1 MTTEATG
8 RVIPTLKG
16 VDLVLVRSLALPID
30 EAWEYLTVSERTE
43 EWFGAWDG
51 DGRAGGSVRIRMA
64 FEHDGPPVRASVI
77 ACEAPH
83 RLELHT
89 TTNDGGWEL
98 ERRLGEGGDDDSLL
112 RFVHHLDSDD
122 NVGEIGPGWEYY
134 LDLLVAATEGTEQP
148 NFDQY
153 YPALSEA
160 YESQRA

>member
-1 MTTEATG
+1 MSIEATG
-8 RVIPTLKG
+8 RVVKTARG
-16 VDLVLVRSLALPID
+16 VDLVLVRSLALPIED
-30 EAWEYLTVSERTE
+30 AWSYLTVSERTA

-64 FEHDGPPVRASVI
+64 FEEDGPPVRANVI

-89 TTNDGGWEL
+89 TTNDDGWEL
-98 ERRLGEGGDDDSLL
+98 ELFLEEDGEDDSLL
-112 RFVHHLDSDD
+112 RFVHHLDSGAA
-122 NVGEIGPGWEYY
+122 VGDIGPGWEYY

-153 YPALSEA
+153 YPAMSEA
-160 YESQRA
+160 FLSQLG